1 MTYVSAIIIVTMKC
15 ENTINVINAA
25 IVITAIISTIQASSM
40 PNMILVLN
48 GDKSCIL
55 SLDFKA

>member
-15 ENTINVINAA
+15 ENTISVINAA